1 MRTFSQIAKR
11 IILFMVINLLIMVT
25 LGIVL
30 NLLGI
35 GSYTTGRGQ
44 YEQLDLSALLA
55 FSLVYGMV
63 TAFMSLALSRVMAKW
78 LMGVQIIPVDAREA
92 ELQWLVR
99 TVHQQAKR
107 VGINTMPEV
116 GIYDSPEVNAFAT
129 GPTKNRSLV
138 AVSSGILRGMTKD
151 ELEGVLAHEVSHI
164 SNGDMVTMTLIQGI
178 LNAFVIFFAKAVA
191 FVISQNVKDD
201 AKYIVRF
208 ITEIVFQIAF
218 AFLAMFV
225 IGYFSRRREYRAD
238 AGSAKLVGREKMIS
252 ALQRLKNANPIIDDR
267 QQSVASLKISGK
279 SGGLFALLSTHPP
292 LEDRIARL
300 QSAKA

>member
-1 MRTFSQIAKR
+1 MKSFGHIAKR
-11 IILFMVINLLIMVT
+11 VVLFMVINLLIMVT

-30 NLLGI
+30 SMLGI

-44 YEQLDLSALLA
+44 YEQLDLYALLM

-63 TAFMSLALSRVMAKW
+63 TAGMSLALSRVMAKW
-78 LMGVQIIPVDAREA
+78 MMGVKVIPADVREP
-92 ELQWLVR
+92 ELQWLLR

-107 VGINTMPEV
+107 SGINSMPEV
-116 GIYDSPEVNAFAT
+116 GVYDSPEINAFAT

-164 SNGDMVTMTLIQGI
+164 ANGDMVTMTLIQGI
-178 LNAFVIFFAKAVA
+178 LNAFIIFFAKAVA

-201 AKYIVRF
+201 ARYVVRL

-238 AGSAKLVGREKMIS
+238 AGSAKLVGREKMIA
-252 ALQRLKNANPIIDDR
+252 ALQRLKGTADMIDDR
-267 QQSVASLKISGK
+267 QQSVASLKISGR
-279 SGGLFALLSTHPP
+279 GGFLSLISTHPP
-292 LEDRIARL
+292 LEERIARL
-300 QSAKA
+300 QSANV

>member
-1 MRTFSQIAKR
+1 MKSFAHIAKR
-11 IILFMVINLLIMVT
+11 VMLFTVINLLIMVT

-30 NLLGI
+30 SMLGI
-35 GSYTTGRGQ
+35 GSYTRGGRYGD
-44 YEQLDLSALLA
+44 ELDLSALLA
-55 FSLVYGMV
+55 FSCVYGMV

-78 LMGVQIIPVDAREA
+78 MMGVQIIPADVRET

-99 TVHQQAKR
+99 TIHQQAKR
-107 VGINTMPEV
+107 VGINSMPEV
-116 GIYDSPEVNAFAT
+116 GVYDSPEINAFAT

-138 AVSSGILRGMTKD
+138 AVSSGILRGMNKD

-164 SNGDMVTMTLIQGI
+164 ANGDMVTMTLIQGI

-218 AFLAMFV
+218 TFLAMFV

-238 AGSAKLVGREKMIS
+238 AGSAKLVGREKMIA
-252 ALQRLKNANPIIDDR
+252 ALQRLKGASDIIDER
-267 QQSVASLKISGK
+267 QQSVASLKISGR
-279 SGGLFALLSTHPP
+279 SGLFALLSTHPP
-292 LEDRIARL
+292 LEARIARL
-300 QSAKA
+300 QSGN